1 MFLGVLVTPPEGPD
15 CPSSIR
21 APFSDGRHLF
31 TAGVGVAKHYRPL
44 MELIMDSR
52 VDYLLAMLTFTVLGW
67 MGITLTIS
75 QLGLASSAAVWL
87 NSLP

>member
-1 MFLGVLVTPPEGPD
+1 M
-15 CPSSIR
+15 
-21 APFSDGRHLF
+21 
-31 TAGVGVAKHYRPL
+31 AKHYRPL